1 MTSRPTRPI
10 RKPIPRQTRR
20 RLPLALM
27 GVLAS
32 CSSSPWRAYRYE
44 PSPLETQISS
54 EQLPQATVR
63 ALVSVVGIAR
73 DSDEVVVKLR
83 LENLGNRA
91 ARLDEAQL
99 SLVSADLVAFGSANV
114 RPVPVTLERGKG
126 ETYELTFAPPEQG
139 IGKIDLHGLN
149 LRFAVD
155 FDGTLVTAGAT
166 FHLDEWRTYAESP
179 RVQFGVG
186 WWHWD

>member
-1 MTSRPTRPI
+1 MTRATTRSI
-10 RKPIPRQTRR
+10 RR
-20 RLPLALM
+20 RKAWLLSCAL
-27 GVLAS
+27 LAS

-44 PSPLETQISS
+44 PSPLETQIAS
-54 EQLPQATVR
+54 EQLPNATVR

-73 DSDEVVVKLR
+73 DDDSVVVKLR

-91 ARLDEAQL
+91 ARLDDAQL
-99 SLVSADLVAFGSANV
+99 SLVSADLVAFGRAQV
-114 RPVPVTLERGKG
+114 TPVPVTLEHGKG
-126 ETYELTFAPPEQG
+126 ETYELTFPPPEQG
-139 IGKIDLHGLN
+139 IAKIDLHGLN
-149 LRFAVD
+149 LRFGVD

-166 FHLDEWRTYAESP
+166 FQLDEWRTYAESP